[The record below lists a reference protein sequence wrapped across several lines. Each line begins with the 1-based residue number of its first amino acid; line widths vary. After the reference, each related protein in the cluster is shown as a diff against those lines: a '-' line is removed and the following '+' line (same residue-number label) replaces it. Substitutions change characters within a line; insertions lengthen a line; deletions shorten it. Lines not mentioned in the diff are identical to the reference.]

1 MAGVVFTRNPIGGR
15 EMVIEYSSGI
25 GEQIVSG
32 EIVPEKNQLYWNND
46 LPKDAPKEFNRS
58 SIISKFK
65 KIESSFDF
73 PQDIEW
79 CICDNKFYILQ
90 TRPITTIS
98 DTQYEQILY
107 LEKFLAKR
115 NCFYFEKTEISE
127 IAPRPTSFTFSLLK
141 KLYEKDGPIDKVYRE
156 LGVKYQYNS
165 FLKIIGNELY
175 VDSEKELCGLL
186 PAYTHFSDDEF
197 VPKLKIKSGLL
208 RSLKNIIKLN
218 TISTKPFEEL
228 FVDLKKLIEDQDV
241 CTELDKSLKK
251 FILDYELVFKVN
263 LLSGLSIKRLEVML
277 KREAIEVADVIDSA
291 NLFVDLSKYKISAP
305 TNVLGNSLDISDE
318 TKFVAGL
325 NDKSIENKDVKKWW
339 TEQPNSKKQLYA
351 RKLKEAAIYSRLR
364 EYGRWLTVKTISQ
377 VRSILH
383 ELAKQNSFNEK
394 ENIYFTKID
403 ELSRGEV
410 KESTCLDRKH
420 EYDQYSKFTLPSRLT
435 SLIVKS
441 DNKLLGV
448 SSGTAQGK
456 IMTGDQIDKSS
467 QNDEKV
473 ILYTE
478 ILSPDLTQY
487 FDEISGIVST
497 NGGLLS
503 HLAIVARE
511 KRIPVVVGFSLGEN
525 DVKIGDNIEINGG
538 NGKIKIL

>member
-1 MAGVVFTRNPIGGR
+1 M
-15 EMVIEYSSGI
+15 
-25 GEQIVSG
+25 
-32 EIVPEKNQLYWNND
+32 
-46 LPKDAPKEFNRS
+46 
-58 SIISKFK
+58 
-65 KIESSFDF
+65 
-73 PQDIEW
+73 
-79 CICDNKFYILQ
+79 
-90 TRPITTIS
+90 
-98 DTQYEQILY
+98 
-107 LEKFLAKR
+107 
-115 NCFYFEKTEISE
+115 
-127 IAPRPTSFTFSLLK
+127 
-141 KLYEKDGPIDKVYRE
+141 
-156 LGVKYQYNS
+156 
-165 FLKIIGNELY
+165 
-175 VDSEKELCGLL
+175 
-186 PAYTHFSDDEF
+186 
-197 VPKLKIKSGLL
+197 
-208 RSLKNIIKLN
+208 
-218 TISTKPFEEL
+218 
-228 FVDLKKLIEDQDV
+228 
-241 CTELDKSLKK
+241 
-251 FILDYELVFKVN
+251 
-263 LLSGLSIKRLEVML
+263 
-277 KREAIEVADVIDSA
+277 
-291 NLFVDLSKYKISAP
+291 
-305 TNVLGNSLDISDE
+305 
-318 TKFVAGL
+318 
-325 NDKSIENKDVKKWW
+325 
-339 TEQPNSKKQLYA
+339 YA

-525 DVKIGDNIEINGG
+525 DVKIGDNIEGEPVLPQLGTARSNIGGVIKNLITCENVLIRSIIAFETTASNRIKGWQLAILSIFGLDHPSTGSAIGNVKLSVLQVLINIETVPVEAGG
-538 NGKIKIL
+538 KGRRKRVPHLRKRFTGKAHDKIHRCEHFWIRPGAL